1 MASAAEEG
9 LHLRRTETTVSGAGG
24 LSLFRRTWEPASPKR
39 LVVLV
44 HGYAEHSGRY
54 EGMASWLARR
64 GAAVSAYDHRG
75 HGRSGGRRAHLR
87 NFSEYLDDLGGMLE
101 LAKAEHSTLPCHLIG
116 HSMGGLITL
125 AYLVERNPVIS
136 SAVTSGAAINPDG
149 VSTARVA
156 MARALRSVWPT
167 LRIGSGLDLDGLSRD
182 PAVIEQYVADP
193 LVFRD
198 MSASLGAELI
208 GTAARTAP
216 RASEVKVPLLMLHGE
231 DDSLCAARG
240 SREFFSGVA
249 SEGSELRIYPE
260 LRHEIFNEPERE
272 QVYTDLWQ
280 WLESLE

>member
-1 MASAAEEG
+1 MASAVEDG
-9 LHLRRTETTVSGAGG
+9 PQLRRTETTVSGADG
-24 LSLFRRTWEPASPKR
+24 LNLFRRTWVPPSPER

-87 NFSEYLDDLGGMLE
+87 SFAEYLDDLANMLE
-101 LAKAEHSTLPCHLIG
+101 LAKAEHPTLPIHLVG

-149 VSTARVA
+149 VSAARVA
-156 MARALRSVWPT
+156 VARALRRVWPT

-182 PAVIEQYVADP
+182 PAVIEQYLADP

-198 MSASLGAELI
+198 MTASLGAELI
-208 GTAARTAP
+208 GTAARIAP

-231 DDSLCAARG
+231 DDGLCAARG
-240 SREFFSGVA
+240 SREFFSGVE
-249 SEGSELRIYPE
+249 SEGSDLRIYPE

-280 WLESLE
+280 WLESLA